1 MSRYDKG
8 QPAETLFLWVF
19 DLSDKDFVSG
29 KGGFLKKE
37 EKNNLIADL
46 KERFKKA
53 NTVVFTDYK
62 GLTVAELFDL
72 RRLLHSSSIEYKVVK
87 NTLARAAS
95 SDTPVAVAGETFK
108 GPVGVVIGYK
118 DPVSVA
124 KKVFE
129 YVKKNEKLKV
139 SGGVVEGKLY
149 GKDEIK
155 SLAALPPREV
165 MLSMIAG
172 LMQAPATK
180 MARAL
185 SATVSTFA
193 YAAQNLK
200 TKKESQN

>member
-1 MSRYDKG
+1 M
-8 QPAETLFLWVF
+8 
-19 DLSDKDFVSG
+19 DKDFVSG
-29 KGGFLKKE
+29 KGGNLKKE
-37 EKNNLIADL
+37 EKNHLIADL
-46 KERFKKA
+46 KDRFKKA

-72 RRLLHSSSIEYKVVK
+72 RRLLHSSSIDYKVVK

-95 SDTPVAVAGETFK
+95 NDTPIAVAGETFK
-108 GPVGVVIGYK
+108 GPIGVAIGYN

-129 YVKKNEKLKV
+129 YVKKNEKFKV
-139 SGGVVEGKLY
+139 SGGVVEGKLCS
-149 GKDEIK
+149 KDEIR

-165 MLSMIAG
+165 LLGMIAG

-200 TKKESQN
+200 TKKENQN